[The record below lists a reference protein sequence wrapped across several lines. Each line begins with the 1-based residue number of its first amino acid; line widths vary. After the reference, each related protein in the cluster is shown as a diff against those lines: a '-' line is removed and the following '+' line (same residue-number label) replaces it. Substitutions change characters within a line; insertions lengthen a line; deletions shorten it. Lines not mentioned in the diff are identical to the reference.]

1 MDNFFIDILKIL
13 GALAFFIYG
22 MKTMSEGIQRA
33 AGSQMR
39 SILQRLT
46 HNRFFGLFSG
56 FTITGLI
63 QSSSAFTVMTV
74 SFVNAGLLT
83 VLEASGLILG
93 ANVGTSIT
101 GWLVALEVSKLSLVD
116 YALPLMF
123 IGVPMLFFRRG
134 KLRFWGEF
142 CVGIALLILGLY
154 FMNDV
159 VPDLRQNS
167 EDLRFLSNYANH
179 GFLST
184 LLFIFVGFVITVFV
198 QSSSAAMALT
208 LVMCTKGWI
217 SYEIAAAMIL
227 GENIGTT
234 LTAEIA
240 ALVGN
245 VAARRTARIHTLFNV
260 IGTLWMM
267 LALPFFLQWIDIF
280 FLQSYFGMSAYQDT
294 SAIPLGIAAFHT
306 IFNVVNAILL
316 IGFLPFMVK
325 IASKTIFKK
334 EEVGEQFRL
343 NYMDF
348 AVKTPELSILE
359 VQKEIAKYG
368 NITKRMSGFAR
379 ELLLSTDRKEQGN
392 LLDRISKY
400 EEITDK
406 VEMEVTDYLTKIAR
420 DQLSPKLSVRVRGI
434 MNISSDMERI
444 GDIFYQIAN
453 TMNRKIENRIWFNQH
468 QRNRLIQMFNLIDK
482 AFDEMSSN
490 LNKAQF
496 GTVLKEKAQTL
507 ENSINN
513 FKRLVET
520 ENLEDIKSSEYN
532 INSALIYSSLFSSL
546 EEIGNH
552 IFSITKSIVGEL

>member
-123 IGVPMLFFRRG
+123 IGVPLLFFRRG